1 MAGEVLG
8 TRLATVD
15 GERGLGRR
23 QMVGQAAISEVQD
36 TLGEVNWSSRK
47 VSIHATSYIRYLI
60 VTKFEKTQVSEG
72 VIRGS
77 VQEQKI

>member
-1 MAGEVLG
+1 MAGEVLD

-15 GERGLGRR
+15 GERGGRR

-47 VSIHATSYIRYLI
+47 VSMHATSYIRYLI
-60 VTKFEKTQVSEG
+60 VTKFEKTQASKG
-72 VIRGS
+72 VITGS
-77 VQEQKI
+77 I